1 LPDYF
6 VNGGCPM
13 AGPQAGRFSNYF
25 ERRNVPISYN
35 GFLSEFTPDPSFI
48 ESSMSFCGL
57 LTGPFL
63 IGFMLSPAFRG
74 VLQPQAAGGAR
85 AGNPSCVF
93 QWKESYGD
101 EAVRLLQEYLRIDTS
116 NPPGNERAAAE
127 FFRRLFS
134 GEGIPSTL
142 YDYAP
147 GRANLYALL
156 KGDGRLR
163 PIILLNHMDVVRA
176 DGKNWRA
183 PPFSGDI
190 LNGRIYGRG
199 ALDMKDEG
207 LLQAMVMLIAARE
220 HLPLKRDLIFLATSD
235 EEVGDTGSAW
245 MIANHPELVNQA
257 EYLITEGGSNLV
269 YPGRGTVYGID
280 VAEKAPF
287 WIRMTATGRGGH
299 GSSPLRDSAPD
310 RLVEAMHRVVN
321 WEPPIHLIP
330 SVEEYFHQI
339 ASLEAEPMASRF
351 RNIRK
356 SLEDPAFAR
365 QLSAHEDFN
374 NQLRDTVALTVLQ
387 GSPQTNV
394 IPDAVYCELDV
405 RLLPGQDP
413 QDFLKRLGAVVAD
426 NRIQLQPLSAF
437 RMPNSS
443 PTGTGLYRII
453 EQVVHQH
460 NPSALVT
467 PVLNSGYTESQMYRP
482 LGIYAYG
489 FAPIEVTPEEES
501 TEHAANERVPVE
513 QIRRG
518 TKMLYEIVARAANE

>member
-1 LPDYF
+1 
-6 VNGGCPM
+6 
-13 AGPQAGRFSNYF
+13 
-25 ERRNVPISYN
+25 
-35 GFLSEFTPDPSFI
+35 
-48 ESSMSFCGL
+48 MSFCRVL
-57 LTGPFL
+57 ALPVLT
-63 IGFMLSPAFRG
+63 GFMLLPAFPIEP
-74 VLQPQAAGGAR
+74 QPQTPAE
-85 AGNPSCVF
+85 NPGHTLR
-93 QWKESYGD
+93 WKDSYED

-116 NPPGNERAAAE
+116 NPPGNERVAAE
-127 FFRRLFS
+127 FFWRLFS
-134 GEGIPSTL
+134 GQGIPATL
-142 YDYAP
+142 FDYAP
-147 GRANLYALL
+147 GRANLCAVL
-156 KGDGRLR
+156 KGDGSLR

-176 DGKNWRA
+176 EGRNWRA
-183 PPFSGDI
+183 PPFSGQI
-190 LNGRIYGRG
+190 LDGRIYGRG

-207 LLQAMVMLIAARE
+207 VLQAMAMLIAARE
-220 HLPLKRDLIFLATSD
+220 RRPLKRDLIFLATSD
-235 EEVGDTGSAW
+235 EEVGDTGSVW
-245 MIANHPELVNQA
+245 MIANHPELVNRA

-269 YPGRGTVYGID
+269 HPGRRTVYGID

-299 GSSPLRDSAPD
+299 GSIPLRDSSPD

-330 SVEEYFHQI
+330 SVEEYFHAI
-339 ASLEAEPMASRF
+339 ASLEPEPMASRL

-365 QLSAHEDFN
+365 QLSAQENFN
-374 NQLRDTVALTVLQ
+374 FQLRDTIALTVLQ

-394 IPDAVYCELDV
+394 IPDTAYCQLDV
-405 RLLPGQDP
+405 RLLPGEDP
-413 QDFLKRLGAVVAD
+413 QAFLERLGAVVAD
-426 NRIQLQPLSAF
+426 NRIQIQPLSAF

-453 EQVVHQH
+453 EQVVHKH

-482 LGIYAYG
+482 LGIHAYG
-489 FAPIEVTPEEES
+489 FIPIEVTPEEEA

-513 QIRRG
+513 QIRSG